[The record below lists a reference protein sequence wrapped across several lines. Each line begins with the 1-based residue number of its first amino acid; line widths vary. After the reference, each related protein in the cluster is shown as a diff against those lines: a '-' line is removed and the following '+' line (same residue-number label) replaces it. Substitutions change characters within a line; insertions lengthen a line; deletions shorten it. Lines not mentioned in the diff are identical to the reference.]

1 MLPALVGAHTRPPD
15 TSFSRFERQ
24 PMIKPGSASIL
35 SPSTRI
41 VGDLNSEDEIV
52 LSGTFEGTLR
62 STRSVQIANS
72 GRLTGE
78 IHADTVTVLG
88 QVHGPIHA
96 FDRIELQGGAVVH
109 GDLTAQRVRIHD
121 DVIFNGNCKITG
133 AESARRQYLLPA
145 MVQSFGTP
153 AAAQELSRVATA
165 AETFLNEFGFDVE
178 LRADKPSDGAQTLR
192 PIFRSREALPFGRLR
207 ERLRGVEQAL
217 QNAASPDAPKPN
229 RFGGF
234 LKKTDSE
241 APLQTTGA
249 DGARGAPRRAVS
261 SAECG
266 GHDGTGD
273 LDAARGRPW
282 HRGRGAGPS
291 GLPDPRPFG
300 HGAARPECTPGLDA
314 EGPYGSRPGSRDGS
328 GARLGL
334 KHVARPGLT
343 RP

>member
-1 MLPALVGAHTRPPD
+1 
-15 TSFSRFERQ
+15 
-24 PMIKPGSASIL
+24 MIKPGSATIL

-41 VGDLNSEDEIV
+41 VGDLTSEDEIV

-62 STRSVQIANS
+62 STRNVQIANS

-78 IHADTVTVLG
+78 IQADTVTVLG

-96 FDRIELQGGAVVH
+96 TDRIELQAGAVVH

-145 MVQSFGTP
+145 MVQSFGAP
-153 AAAQELSRVATA
+153 AATQELSRVATA

-178 LRADKPSDGAQTLR
+178 LRADKPSQGAQTLR

-217 QNAASPDAPKPN
+217 QTAASPDAPKAK
-229 RFGGF
+229 GLGAL
-234 LKKTDSE
+234 LKKSDGE

-249 DGARGAPRRAVS
+249 DGARAL
-261 SAECG
+261 
-266 GHDGTGD
+266 
-273 LDAARGRPW
+273 LDALSHLRNA
-282 HRGRGAGPS
+282 AVMMGPVIVTR
-291 GLPDPRPFG
+291 LEVD
-300 HGAARPECTPGLDA
+300 HGTEVAVRARPECLTVDPAGTAPPDPSTLLVSMQKVHT
-314 EGPYGSRPGSRDGS
+314 EVVRD
-328 GARLGL
+328 
-334 KHVARPGLT
+334 LT
-343 RP
+343 TGTERVSA